1 MLDRLADGLG
11 DLTPETRKAATYLI
25 ENPGEVSVSSIR
37 EIAGAANV
45 KPNTLV
51 RLARHLG
58 FDGYEE
64 FRAPFREEIRRGPAA
79 FTGSFPDRARW
90 LQSLAKGGRLAGLY
104 RDMAAAAIANIER
117 SFAETDDG
125 ALKAAADAVLAARH
139 VYVLGVGAHNANAQ
153 NAAYLLDQAI
163 PSVTAIPR
171 PGGTAVDDLSRA
183 GPGDLLIAMTC
194 KPYRAEVVAAVAL
207 AAEQGVTV
215 AALSDSP
222 ASPILV
228 PAAHRFVVSAETPQF
243 FPSSVAILALL
254 ETLVAFV
261 IAEAGPGV
269 VASIETFHERRHR
282 LGLYASDEGDGR

>member
-1 MLDRLADGLG
+1 MLGSLAERLD
-11 DLTPETRKAATYLI
+11 DLTPEARKAATFVI

-51 RLARHLG
+51 RLARQLG
-58 FDGYEE
+58 FEGYEE
-64 FRAPFREEIRRGPAA
+64 FREPFREEIRRGA
-79 FTGSFPDRARW
+79 GSFPDRARW
-90 LQSLAKGGRLAGLY
+90 LQSLARGGRLAGLY

-117 SFAETDDG
+117 TFAETDDA
-125 ALKAAADAVLAARH
+125 ALKAAADAVVAARR
-139 VYVLGVGAHNANAQ
+139 VYVLGVGVNNANAQ

-171 PGGTAVDDLSRA
+171 PGGTAADDLSRA
-183 GPGDLLIAMTC
+183 GPGDVVIAMTC
-194 KPYRAEVVAAVAL
+194 KPYRMEVVEAVAL

-215 AALSDSP
+215 AAISDSP
-222 ASPILV
+222 ASPILL

-269 VASIETFHERRHR
+269 VESIETFHARRHR
-282 LGLYASDEGDGR
+282 LGIYAPET